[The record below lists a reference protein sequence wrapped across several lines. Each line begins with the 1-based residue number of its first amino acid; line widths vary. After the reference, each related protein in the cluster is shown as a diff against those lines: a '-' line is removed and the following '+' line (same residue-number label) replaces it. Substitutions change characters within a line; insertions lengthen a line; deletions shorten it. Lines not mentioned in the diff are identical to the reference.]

1 MLLNVLAMG
10 QLTQDKS
17 ALIPKLNLI
26 IEEKPQTEQAKR
38 AKEMLDII
46 QSGYSKNEELDFNK
60 KYFFE
65 YVSDV
70 PQYVIVLLDEE
81 DDTDF
86 SKGAISD
93 FAVKKFKSSKLR
105 VSSKITLSEKSF
117 ILVQEFASITLA
129 NKFIDAYK
137 AGFEFIDDL
146 QDNKIYIITQE
157 NLKKLIETA
166 KFEEYK
172 LFYLDNY

>member
-1 MLLNVLAMG
+1 MG

-17 ALIPKLNLI
+17 TLIPKLNLI

-86 SKGAISD
+86 SKGTISD

-117 ILVQEFASITLA
+117 ILVQEFASISLA

>member
-1 MLLNVLAMG
+1 M
-10 QLTQDKS
+10 
-17 ALIPKLNLI
+17 
-26 IEEKPQTEQAKR
+26 
-38 AKEMLDII
+38 
-46 QSGYSKNEELDFNK
+46 
-60 KYFFE
+60 
-65 YVSDV
+65 
-70 PQYVIVLLDEE
+70 
-81 DDTDF
+81 
-86 SKGAISD
+86 
-93 FAVKKFKSSKLR
+93 
-105 VSSKITLSEKSF
+105 
-117 ILVQEFASITLA
+117 QEFASITIA

>member
-1 MLLNVLAMG
+1 M
-10 QLTQDKS
+10 
-17 ALIPKLNLI
+17 
-26 IEEKPQTEQAKR
+26 
-38 AKEMLDII
+38 
-46 QSGYSKNEELDFNK
+46 
-60 KYFFE
+60 
-65 YVSDV
+65 
-70 PQYVIVLLDEE
+70 
-81 DDTDF
+81 
-86 SKGAISD
+86 
-93 FAVKKFKSSKLR
+93 R

-129 NKFIDAYK
+129 NNFIDAYK

>member
-1 MLLNVLAMG
+1 M
-10 QLTQDKS
+10 
-17 ALIPKLNLI
+17 
-26 IEEKPQTEQAKR
+26 
-38 AKEMLDII
+38 
-46 QSGYSKNEELDFNK
+46 
-60 KYFFE
+60 
-65 YVSDV
+65 
-70 PQYVIVLLDEE
+70 
-81 DDTDF
+81 
-86 SKGAISD
+86 
-93 FAVKKFKSSKLR
+93 R
-105 VSSKITLSEKSF
+105 VSSKITLTEKSF

-129 NKFIDAYK
+129 NKFIDSYK